1 MAFTGA
7 EELMKTSKCSFTWLF
22 ADHKKV
28 LMGLALPW
36 LLVACTAPSIKPAA
50 SQIDRL
56 HSFLIVPVQ
65 APPLEVIPDLIER
78 RDPAYRHF
86 ENMALGFALPTEL
99 YQIPGGIQIAGM
111 VSDTHT
117 ADVDSMTKAAPTA
130 AGGSASADLLWTPA
144 KAAAQKLRGL
154 LSAENRKGELSR
166 EYYPLPTVGD
176 ASLQHW
182 HQAIQAWYGQNTTPV
197 DYVAMGRYDAVIEVG
212 IGLYRIFEGQTSLQL
227 MIKLIDPVSRNV
239 IARTLSES
247 FKVDE
252 QALASLDND
261 GAAFKQLIG
270 DMAVPL
276 LRQSLGDIGLRMPSQ
291 ADES

>member
-1 MAFTGA
+1 LGA
-7 EELMKTSKCSFTWLF
+7 EEIMKTSICLFTRLWGN
-22 ADHKKV
+22 HKNM
-28 LMGLALPW
+28 LLGLALPC
-36 LLVACTAPSIKPAA
+36 LLAACTAQSIKPSA

-86 ENMALGFALPTEL
+86 ENMALGYALPTEL
-99 YQIPGGIQIAGM
+99 YQIPGGIEIAGM
-111 VSDTHT
+111 VSDSRT
-117 ADVDSMTKAAPTA
+117 ADVEAMTKAAPSA
-130 AGGSASADLLWTPA
+130 AGSPVNTDLGWTPA
-144 KAAAQKLRGL
+144 KAAAQKLPGL
-154 LSAENRKGELSR
+154 LAAENRKGELSR
-166 EYYPLPTVGD
+166 EYYQLPAAGD

-197 DYVAMGRYDAVIEVG
+197 DYAAMGRYDAVIEVG
-212 IGLYRIFEGQTSLQL
+212 IGRYRIFEGQTSLQL
-227 MIKLIDPVSRNV
+227 MIKLIDPVSRHV

-247 FKVDE
+247 FRVDD
-252 QALASLDND
+252 QAFASLDN
-261 GAAFKQLIG
+261 GGGAFKRLIS

-276 LRQSLGDIGLRMPSQ
+276 LRQSLGDIGLRLPPQ